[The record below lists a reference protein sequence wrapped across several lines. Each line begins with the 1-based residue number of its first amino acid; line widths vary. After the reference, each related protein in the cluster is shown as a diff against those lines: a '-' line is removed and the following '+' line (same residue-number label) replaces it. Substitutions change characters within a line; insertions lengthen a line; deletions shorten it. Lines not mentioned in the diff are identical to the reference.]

1 MYSQIEERLNVASH
15 AFGLLLSVVGL
26 VLLVIRASEKGDAW
40 YVVSFTIFGIG
51 LVTLYAA
58 STAYHASQNPVSR
71 ARLRVLDHAAIY
83 ILIAATYTPLC
94 LLVLRGWEGWAI
106 FGFSWAMAVTGV
118 VIKLFF
124 TGRFERTS
132 TAMYIFMGWII
143 VFAIK
148 PLMEN
153 LSSEGMFW
161 LVAGGVSYT
170 VGAGLFTLRKLPL
183 NHALF
188 HVFVLAGSLCHF
200 IAVYVYVI

>member
-1 MYSQIEERLNVASH
+1 MYSKTEERLNVASH
-15 AFGLLLSVVGL
+15 ALGLLLSVVAL
-26 VLLVIRASEKGDAW
+26 VLLVMRATQKGDAW
-40 YVVSFTIFGIG
+40 HVVSFAIFGIG

-58 STAYHASQNPVSR
+58 STAYHSSRNPASR
-71 ARLRVLDHAAIY
+71 AKLRVLDHAAIY

-94 LLVLRGWEGWAI
+94 LLVLRGWQGWTI

-153 LSSEGMFW
+153 LCSEGLFW

-170 VGAGLFTLRKLPL
+170 VGAGLFSLRKLPL

-188 HVFVLAGSLCHF
+188 HLFVLGGSLCHF